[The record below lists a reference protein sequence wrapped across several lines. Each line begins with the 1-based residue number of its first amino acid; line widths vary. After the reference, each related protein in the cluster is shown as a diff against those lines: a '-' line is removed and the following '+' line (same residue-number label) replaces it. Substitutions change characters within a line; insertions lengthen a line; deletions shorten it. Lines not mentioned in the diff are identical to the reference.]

1 MRDIFYFDAAAE
13 LVVVLLIFSMF
24 VKKIYKTPSSKVFI
38 AILGCC
44 FIASLCEIPTCY
56 PEVIGKDLMW
66 ICNTGY
72 FLARNTMPVMLIV
85 YLFAIT
91 DSWSTVRKSSI
102 LMTVTIVP
110 YVIALILILTNFSTH
125 AIFEILPDGTYT
137 RGNFI
142 WILYVIS
149 FAYLIYSTVFL
160 IVCRRFFSRYQF
172 VALFAVIPMTIT
184 AVVIQF
190 FNPGYYIE
198 LFVSSLSFIMICSAI
213 ETADQIMDSKTG
225 LMSFAKFMNMTEKAY
240 ILKKDEFIVILKIK
254 NYSEIYNKL
263 SYENT
268 RKYVHHMCNEFDK
281 RYRDIDPKYATY
293 SLDEGMY
300 AGIFSTYEA
309 ALRVA
314 ERIRGDFNELFRVKI
329 DFRPQVFLC
338 VSNVTK
344 DFENI
349 SLFNAFISNMHTKF
363 DFVNEII
370 EMDKMKHD
378 KRFIIENNIE
388 NIIDEG
394 LKNNE
399 FEVYYQPIYDTKKRK
414 FTSAEALVRL
424 NSSKYGFIVPDL
436 FIKYAEKNGRITS
449 IDNYVLEEVIKFIST
464 DDFKALGLEY
474 IEVNLS
480 FVDCS
485 DPTLHQRIKE
495 LLERYNVEPEK
506 INLEFTESMEADHQ
520 IVDVNIAKL
529 REIGIHFSLD
539 DYGTGYS
546 NIDRF
551 SKLPLKLVKIDKSLV
566 ERFEEENMSC
576 VIKNTINMIKD
587 LNREIVVEGTE
598 TAGQVERFTEY
609 GCDHIQG
616 FFYSKPLSKE
626 NFVKFLFERNNVK
639 LTS

>member
-13 LVVVLLIFSMF
+13 LVVVLLLFSMF
-24 VKKIYKTPSSKVFI
+24 VKKIYKTQSSKIFI
-38 AILGCC
+38 GILICC
-44 FIASLCEIPTCY
+44 FIAALCEIPTCY
-56 PEVIGKDLMW
+56 PEKIGSDLMW
-66 ICNTGY
+66 VCNTGY
-72 FLARNTMPVMLIV
+72 FLARNTMPVAFII

-91 DSWSTVRKSSI
+91 DSWSTVRKSSL
-102 LMTVTIVP
+102 LMTLTIVP
-110 YVIALILILTNFSTH
+110 YVIALILILSNFSTH

-137 RGNFI
+137 RGNLL

-149 FAYLIYSTVFL
+149 AIYLAYSTTFL
-160 IVCRRFFSRYQF
+160 VICRKFFGRYQF
-172 VALFAVIPMTIT
+172 VALFTVTPMSVIAII
-184 AVVIQF
+184 IQF
-190 FNPGYYIE
+190 FNPGYYVE
-198 LFVSSLSFIMICSAI
+198 LFVSALSFIMICSAI

-225 LMSFAKFMNMTEKAY
+225 LMSFSKFMSTTEKAY
-240 ILKKDEFIVILKIK
+240 ILKKDQYVVLLKIK

-263 SYENT
+263 NYENT
-268 RKYVHHMCNEFDK
+268 KKYVHYMCSEFDR
-281 RYRDIDPKYATY
+281 RYRDIDSKYKTY
-293 SLDEGMY
+293 SLDEGVY
-300 AGIFSTYEA
+300 AGIFSSYDS
-309 ALRVA
+309 ALRVGD
-314 ERIRGDFNELFRVKI
+314 RIRNDFSELLRIKI

-338 VSNVTK
+338 VTNVTK

-349 SLFNAFISNMHTKF
+349 SLFNAFLSNIHTKF
-363 DFVNEII
+363 DSVNEII
-370 EMDKMKHD
+370 EMSRMKND

-388 NIIDEG
+388 NIIDDG

-399 FEVYYQPIYDTKKRK
+399 FEVYYQPIFDTKRKK

-424 NSSKYGFIVPDL
+424 NSTKYGFIVPDL
-436 FIKYAEKNGRITS
+436 FIKYAEKNGRITQ
-449 IDNYVLEEVIKFIST
+449 IDNYVLEEVLKFISS
-464 DDFKALGLEY
+464 DEFKDLGLEY

-485 DPTLHQRIKE
+485 DPTLHQRVKG
-495 LLERYNVEPEK
+495 LLEKYNVSPEL
-506 INLEFTESMEADHQ
+506 INLEFTESMDADYE
-520 IVDVNIAKL
+520 IVDTNIEKL

-566 ERFEEENMSC
+566 DRFEEEDMSC

-598 TAGQVERFTEY
+598 TLSQAERFIQY

-616 FFYSKPLSKE
+616 FYYSKPLAKE
-626 NFVKFLFERNNVK
+626 GFVKFLVENNNAKPV
-639 LTS
+639 S